1 MKQIGIGDLV
11 VSKQGRDKDTI
22 YLVVDKLP
30 NNYSL
35 LCNGDNKKLDNPKK
49 KIISHIKPLDT
60 SSQTIKSKL
69 LSNAKVFDSEVY
81 SFIRKYKE
89 SLKNEVII
97 NLLNK
102 QN

>member
-22 YLVVDKLP
+22 YLVIDKLP
-30 NNYSL
+30 DNYFL
-35 LCNGDNKKLDNPKK
+35 LSNGDNKKLDNPKK
-49 KIISHIKPLDT
+49 KIISHIKPLDVD
-60 SSQTIKSKL
+60 SPVIRNKL
-69 LSNAKVFDSEVY
+69 LSNTKVFDSEIY

-89 SLKNEVII
+89 NLKSEVLI
-97 NLLNK
+97 NLINK